1 MSTRILAVDDRE
13 GIRLFVAAALS
24 ASGHE
29 VETARDGDEALQQL
43 KKKPFDL
50 LITDLKMPK
59 MDGMAL
65 LRAVRGDFP
74 ALPVIVLTAFGSID
88 SAVEAMKLGAFD
100 YLTKPLDSPDQLR
113 DTVRR
118 ALALRQPSTVAPE
131 DADGMVA
138 HSSAM
143 KAVVSLID
151 KVAPTDATVL
161 IEGKSGTGKEVVAR
175 EIHRR
180 SPLRDRPFVA
190 VNCAAIAPTLMESEL
205 FGHEKGAFTDAVE
218 QRRGRFEMADGGTLF
233 LDEVAELPMAMQV
246 KLLRAI
252 QERRVRRVGGVDED
266 PVAEL
271 PLSLQPKL
279 LRVLQER
286 TFERVG
292 GATPIRVTVRII
304 AATNRE
310 LHSEMAAGRFREDL
324 FHRLA
329 VFPIHLPPLA
339 QRPDDIL
346 PLSQF
351 FLRGITARM
360 GTPLQLDEDAQVRLQ
375 QHPWPG
381 NVRELANTLERAA
394 ILCTPPRMTAADLL
408 FSEGPSTPAAGAG
421 TLRELEKQAI
431 IAALTRNDGHRK
443 RAAEQL
449 GIGLRTLYNKLRE
462 YDLE

>member
-59 MDGMAL
+59 MDGMDL
-65 LRAVRGDFP
+65 LRAVRGEFP

-118 ALALRQPSTVAPE
+118 ALALRQPSAVAAE
-131 DADGMVA
+131 NGDGMVA

-143 KAVVSLID
+143 KAVVSLIN

-180 SPLRDRPFVA
+180 SLLRDRPFVA

-205 FGHEKGAFTDAVE
+205 FGHEKGSFTDAVE
-218 QRRGRFEMADGGTLF
+218 QRRGRFEIADGGTLF
-233 LDEVAELPMAMQV
+233 LDE
-246 KLLRAI
+246 
-252 QERRVRRVGGVDED
+252 
-266 PVAEL
+266 VAEL

-292 GATPIRVTVRII
+292 GTAPIRVTVRII

-310 LHSEMAAGRFREDL
+310 LPGEMAAGRFREDL

-346 PLSQF
+346 PLAEF
-351 FLRGITARM
+351 FLGNIGARTGTA
-360 GTPLQLDEDAQVRLQ
+360 LQLDEEAKVRLR

-381 NVRELANTLERAA
+381 NVRELANALERAA
-394 ILCTPPRMTAADLL
+394 ILCTPPRITAADLR
-408 FSEGPSTPAAGAG
+408 FSEGSSAPAAGAG

-431 IAALTRNDGHRK
+431 IAALARNDGHRK